1 MVGWRQACKVFEET
15 GLDTYRSICLLRDQI
30 PRLMV
35 ISLSFVVCVTLAHL
49 QVIPFGE
56 PGRVSK
62 IKRAPGPPETGEFCI
77 CFAAVKIKAGVSGLS
92 EWAVAAVKSVHVRQK
107 TK

>member
-15 GLDTYRSICLLRDQI
+15 GLDTYRSICLLSDQV

-35 ISLSFVVCVTLAHL
+35 ISLPSTVCVTRVHL
-49 QVIPFGE
+49 QVIPFCRLEGLSE
-56 PGRVSK
+56 

-77 CFAAVKIKAGVSGLS
+77 SFAAVKIKVGVSGLS
-92 EWAVAAVKSVHVRQK
+92 ERVIAAAKSAHVS
-107 TK
+107 

>member
-35 ISLSFVVCVTLAHL
+35 IFLSFVVCVTLAQR
-49 QVIPFGE
+49 QVIAFGE
-56 PGRVSK
+56 LERVSK
-62 IKRAPGPPETGEFCI
+62 IKRAPGPPKPGEFCI
-77 CFAAVKIKAGVSGLS
+77 CIAAGVSALS
-92 EWAVAAVKSVHVRQK
+92 ELWNEPVESVHVRQK